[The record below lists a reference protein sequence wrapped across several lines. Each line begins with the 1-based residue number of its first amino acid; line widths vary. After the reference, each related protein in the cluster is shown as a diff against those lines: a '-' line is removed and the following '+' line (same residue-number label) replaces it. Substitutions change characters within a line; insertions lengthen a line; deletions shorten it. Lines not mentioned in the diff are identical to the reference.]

1 MQENT
6 YSEEDMTNLFKEV
19 GISPD
24 DYPMYTSPEQFAENA
39 MVNQHSYE
47 ETKNSGSI
55 EVSPEWFK
63 AILNA

>member
-6 YSEEDMTNLFKEV
+6 YSEEDMNDLFKEV
-19 GISPD
+19 GISSD
-24 DYPMYTSPEQFAENA
+24 DYPVYTSPEQFAENTMA
-39 MVNQHSYE
+39 NQYAYDE
-47 ETKNSGSI
+47 PKISGSI